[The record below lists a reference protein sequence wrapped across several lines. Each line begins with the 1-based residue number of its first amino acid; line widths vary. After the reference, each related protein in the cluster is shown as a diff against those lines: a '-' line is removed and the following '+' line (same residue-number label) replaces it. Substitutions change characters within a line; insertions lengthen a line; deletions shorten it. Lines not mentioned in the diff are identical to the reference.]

1 MSLESLARKL
11 VPPLHPLEAS
21 GDWTSIE
28 GAMGVVLPNDFKQ
41 FIGAYGSGVI
51 GDFLTILNPF
61 STRPGLNL
69 PQQSR
74 RQLDVLHALQDTF
87 GEQVPFELYPIEGGL
102 LPIGITD
109 NGDVIHWLTSGGAAD
124 WTVFVNEARSPDYE
138 HFPCCLTQFI
148 EGVIERSIRCR
159 AFPLSIFQAP
169 PAFRSL

>member
-1 MSLESLARKL
+1 MSLESLMRKL
-11 VPPLHPLEAS
+11 VPPRRPVEAA
-21 GDWTSIE
+21 GEWASIE
-28 GAMGVVLPNDFKQ
+28 DAMGVVFPDDFKR
-41 FIGAYGSGVI
+41 FVGIYGSGVI

-61 STRPGLNL
+61 STRPELNL
-69 PQQSR
+69 PRQSR

-87 GEQVPFELYPIEGGL
+87 GEQVPFKLHPIKGGL
-102 LPIGITD
+102 LPVGITD
-109 NGDVIHWLTSGGAAD
+109 NGDVIHWLTSDAVAD
-124 WTVFVNEARSPDYE
+124 WTIVVNDARSPDYE